1 MNKIRADQPS
11 ILVFYN
17 QIQSKE
23 SVSRD
28 FKTSVPEA
36 NFIHFPESGYS
47 SWPEDPLIILFADIP
62 DSDIFTRII
71 QAYRDSVLYTALYKN
86 ETEKQTLE
94 NLNIHRLIN
103 SDESGKSKSEKL
115 ELFIELFQ
123 KEKEILD
130 LSNFIEVGHQKSLE
144 QRTKI
149 KLLSST
155 VNEPILIAN
164 QDKKITLW
172 NREAQSVF
180 GYSKYE
186 VIQENFLDLIVS
198 QRSKEQIEKL
208 FSDVL
213 TGTVKNI
220 KINQSLFVRNKLGVE
235 FEINASVST
244 HKNKSKNH
252 NFVFVFHDIQKAKK
266 LEREILRNRE
276 LWEETK
282 ILKEFVHHVTHE
294 LRTPMNSII
303 GIAKAIQKY
312 NAENLSDRQKEGLE
326 IIINSGNQLVN
337 LIKDL
342 LDIARMDKNKIELNH
357 EVFSLDKVLSLLK
370 SQTLQLIDDKPV
382 KFLIKKSST
391 VPSSLYGDHRKIIQV
406 LTNLVGNAVKFTNQG
421 KIVLSSHFVDHK
433 LFFEIADT
441 GIGIRPEK
449 QKEIFQKF
457 TQAESAFSSIGTGLG
472 LHISKKLVQLM
483 KGEITIESE
492 FEKGTI
498 VRFYVSLPILP
509 DEKDANKEIN
519 DENDFRLL
527 NLNPKNKLILAIDD
541 NLQNHFTYRLI
552 AENDNFNLLLVN
564 KGKLGMQAIREL
576 HPDLIL
582 LKVEIPGLHG
592 SLIYKEIKNMKP
604 QPLVISISEMD
615 TSFSLPGVKFNLQDP
630 LNYDNVSRILSEI
643 KSWPERAAW
652 DRVVVFDSYSWVEKI
667 LQKKDLCY
675 FIKNINPE
683 LVAVQL
689 SQLKMKTLIIENIS
703 SSSNALNLAIRIVN
717 DEYFANINEMILHSE
732 GSPLKLLK
740 DKAIVY
746 KQVKILNRK
755 EILGILKDKC
765 VTEG

>member
-1 MNKIRADQPS
+1 MNKIRTVQPS

-23 SVSRD
+23 AVFRD
-28 FKTSVPEA
+28 FKTSVSVT
-36 NFIHFPESGYS
+36 NFIHFSESGYS
-47 SWPEDPLIILFADIP
+47 SWPENPAIILFADTP
-62 DSDIFTRII
+62 DSSIFARIA
-71 QAYRDSVLYTALYKN
+71 QVYRDTGLYTAVYKN
-86 ETEKQTLE
+86 ELEKQAFE

-103 SDESGKSKSEKL
+103 HNDPGKSKSEKL

-130 LSNFIEVGHQKSLE
+130 LSNFVEVGHQKTLE

-155 VNEPILIAN
+155 VNEPILIAT

-186 VIQENFLDLIVS
+186 VIQENFLDLIIS
-198 QRSKEQIEKL
+198 HRSREQVEKL

-213 TGTVKNI
+213 TGTVKNA
-220 KINQSLFVRNKLGVE
+220 KMNQPIFVRNKLGVE

-244 HKNKSKNH
+244 HKNKSKSY

-266 LEREILRNRE
+266 LEREILRNRD

-303 GIAKAIQKY
+303 GIAKAIRKY
-312 NAENLSDRQKEGLE
+312 NAENLSDRQKEGLK
-326 IIINSGNQLVN
+326 IIIYSGEQLVN

-382 KFLIKKSST
+382 KFLIKKSPT

-421 KIVLSSHFVDHK
+421 KIVLSSHFVDKK
-433 LFFEIADT
+433 LFFEVSDT

-472 LHISKKLVQLM
+472 LHISRKLVQLM
-483 KGEITIESE
+483 RGEITIESE

-498 VRFYVSLPILP
+498 VRFYVSLPASP
-509 DEKDANKEIN
+509 EEKNATKGIHDKN
-519 DENDFRLL
+519 DIRLL
-527 NLNPKNKLILAIDD
+527 NFNPRNKLILVIDD

-552 AENDNFNLLLVN
+552 AENDNFNILLIN
-564 KGKLGMQAIREL
+564 NGKLGMQAIREFY
-576 HPDLIL
+576 PDLIL

-592 SLIYKEIKNMKP
+592 ASIFKEIKNMKP
-604 QPLVISISEMD
+604 QVPVILISEMD
-615 TSFSLPGVKFNLQDP
+615 TSFSLPGAQFNLPDP
-630 LNYDNVSRILSEI
+630 LNYDNVSKLLSEI
-643 KSWPERAAW
+643 KKWPKKHVW
-652 DRVVVFDSYSWVEKI
+652 DRVVVFDSNSWLEKT
-667 LQKKDLCY
+667 LLKKNQYL

-683 LVAVQL
+683 LVAVRL
-689 SQLKMKTLIIENIS
+689 SQLKINTLIIENLS
-703 SSSNALNLAIRIVN
+703 SSSTALNLAIRTVN
-717 DEYFANINEMILHSE
+717 NGYFATINEIILHSE
-732 GSPLKLLK
+732 ASPLKLLK
-740 DKAIVY
+740 DKALAY

-755 EILGILKDKC
+755 EILGILKDKY